1 MAREPNEP
9 KTALRSIFE
18 ASLSTDRAVFSF
30 GGGGGGGLDS
40 ESKEQ
45 PNRPSVATRPLAE
58 VFAAARRALD
68 EFNGPELVGA
78 KFCRSDKFTQ
88 EDWEESRQ
96 RVVND
101 AKRLKRQAERSGLG
115 NRKQVKRDVARIM
128 NTTLMT
134 E

>member
-1 MAREPNEP
+1 MALET

-18 ASLSTDRAVFSF
+18 ASLSTERAVFSF
-30 GGGGGGGLDS
+30 GDGDDDGHTKA
-40 ESKEQ
+40 EAQ
-45 PNRPSVATRPLAE
+45 AHHAPVRPLAD

-68 EFNGPELVGA
+68 EFNGPEPVGA
-78 KFCRSDKFTQ
+78 KFCRSDKFTL

-101 AKRLKRQAERSGLG
+101 AKRLKRLAERSGFG
-115 NRKQVKRDVARIM
+115 NRKQAKRDVARIM
-128 NTTLMT
+128 TTTLKG